1 METKTIARIGAA
13 AFVGVVITMTALQMR
28 DAPTPSSETEIVTV
42 GDEGVDPLPAELRRC
57 QAIGAAGANDAMCLH
72 AWAENRRRFFM
83 SSGRDD
89 PQLASGAEAVPL
101 GNDSGVSTGKTD
113 AATTSS
119 VAPQPD
125 GNR

>member
-28 DAPTPSSETEIVTV
+28 DTPAPSPETEIIPL
-42 GDEGVDPLPAELRRC
+42 DEEGVDPLPAELRRC
-57 QAIGAAGANDAMCLH
+57 QAIGAAGANDAMCLR
-72 AWAENRRRFFM
+72 AWAENRSRFFM
-83 SSGRDD
+83 SSVRDD
-89 PQLASGAEAVPL
+89 PQPANGEEAMPL
-101 GNDSGVSTGKTD
+101 GNDSGISTDNTD
-113 AATTSS
+113 AAATSS

>member
-28 DAPTPSSETEIVTV
+28 DDPARPTETEIITL
-42 GDEGVDPLPAELRRC
+42 DEEGVDPLPAELRRC
-57 QAIGAAGANDAMCLH
+57 QSIGAAGANDAACLR
-72 AWAENRRRFFM
+72 AWAENRSRFFM
-83 SSGRDD
+83 SSVRDD
-89 PQLASGAEAVPL
+89 PQLTGGAEAVPL
-101 GNDSGVSTGKTD
+101 GNDSAVSTGNTD
-113 AATTSS
+113 AATTFS